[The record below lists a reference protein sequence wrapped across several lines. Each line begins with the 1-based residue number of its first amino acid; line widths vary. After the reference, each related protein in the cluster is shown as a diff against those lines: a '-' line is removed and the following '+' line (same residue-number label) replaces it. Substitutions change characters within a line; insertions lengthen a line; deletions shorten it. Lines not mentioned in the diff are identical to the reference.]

1 METTVV
7 TQGLLPLTS
16 GPRLQG
22 TRHKRSKMDEDAYE
36 WDDIYSADARLTHGK
51 DEKKREDEGEEEER
65 G

>member
-7 TQGLLPLTS
+7 AQGLLPLKS
-16 GPRLQG
+16 GPWLQG

-51 DEKKREDEGEEEER
+51 DEKTGEDEDDEER